1 MHLRIYDPFN
11 SNSNQYREMIERHN
25 PWGRKGGGAP
35 NDTIRMT
42 NILEKGLF
50 PETFNDIRN
59 YAAPVP
65 MPKCRGGGGGAPLR
79 TESGQIITTFRD
91 DPQLSFNNPTKN
103 VVDIE
108 LRYKTTPKMQ
118 KNYKM
123 ELGNH
128 FSGCF
133 SPIKLKLNC

>member
-1 MHLRIYDPFN
+1 MDTLVTTLTIYLTIQSPNNYLLNN
-11 SNSNQYREMIERHN
+11 SLQFRKMIEKHN

-59 YAAPVP
+59 YMAPVP
-65 MPKCRGGGGGAPLR
+65 LPKCRGGGGGAPLR
-79 TESGQIITTFRD
+79 SDNGQIITVFRD

-103 VVDIE
+103 VVDQE
-108 LRYKTTPKMQ
+108 LRYRTTQKMQ
-118 KNYKM
+118 NNYKM
-123 ELGNH
+123 ELG
-128 FSGCF
+128 G
-133 SPIKLKLNC
+133 PGL

>member
-1 MHLRIYDPFN
+1 
-11 SNSNQYREMIERHN
+11 MIERHN

>member
-1 MHLRIYDPFN
+1 
-11 SNSNQYREMIERHN
+11 MIEKHN

-42 NILEKGLF
+42 NILEKGLY
-50 PETFNDIRN
+50 PESFNDIRN
-59 YAAPVP
+59 YVAPVP
-65 MPKCRGGGGGAPLR
+65 LPKFRAGGGGAPLR
-79 TESGQIITTFRD
+79 TESGQIITTYRD

-118 KNYKM
+118 KKYKM
-123 ELGNH
+123 ELG
-128 FSGCF
+128 G
-133 SPIKLKLNC
+133 LLD